1 MKEKIRNILSE
12 ILIDVPVPT
21 EITNTYNLIEDLG
34 FTSLD
39 MMQFILKLED
49 EFEIEID
56 IDTLD
61 FSIFNSVARIESF
74 ILSCKSQHS

>member
-1 MKEKIRNILSE
+1 MKEKIRSILGE
-12 ILIDVPVPT
+12 ILIDVAVPT
-21 EITNTYNLIEDLG
+21 EINNTYNLIEDLG

-39 MMQFILKLED
+39 MMQFILRLED

-56 IDTLD
+56 IDTFD

-74 ILSCKSQHS
+74 ILSCKSHHS